1 MVRRVTT
8 RHRTDIRGTAMFRKS
23 KNETCYVNS
32 KTEQASAEIGNA
44 LEYYISHI
52 DLLWSEL
59 IFLCIGSDR
68 ITGDCLGP
76 LIGNQL
82 NRTPKRPYTVYGT
95 LDYPVHALNLQEIM
109 KDIQYV
115 HPHGLIIAIDASL
128 GSSSHQGCVCVGK
141 GAILPGAGVSK
152 NLPAVGHI
160 FITGIVNQTGVSPH
174 LLLSSTR
181 LSDVMQMADS
191 ISQGI
196 LQTCYIKDLTHKA
209 MTSVPEVYFCT
220 N

>member
-1 MVRRVTT
+1 
-8 RHRTDIRGTAMFRKS
+8 MFRKGKS
-23 KNETCYVNS
+23 ETCYVNA
-32 KTEQASAEIGNA
+32 KAEQASDEIGNA
-44 LEYYISHI
+44 LEYYISHV
-52 DLLWSEL
+52 DLFWTEL

-76 LIGNQL
+76 LIGHQL
-82 NRTPKRPYTVYGT
+82 NRTARHPYTVYGT
-95 LDYPVHALNLQEIM
+95 LDYPVHALNLNEVL
-109 KDIQYV
+109 KDIQYA
-115 HPHGLIIAIDASL
+115 HPQGLIIAIDASL

-152 NLPAVGHI
+152 NLPAVGHV

-196 LQTCYIKDLTHKA
+196 LQTGYVKDLTRKMIQPVSGA
-209 MTSVPEVYFCT
+209 YLCT